1 MDEEKNDIEEQMKFT
16 QMLKELAETQTTL
29 AKIDAQLA
37 ITKGKDQIGGVI
49 NKTKDNLEQ
58 KAKAL
63 GANMKEIEEKYVS
76 SRDEKKKILKQ
87 YKESLEKVNQ
97 KYDGL
102 LQDILEQISKA
113 QEKEQKAMF
122 AQKRKQRRLN
132 ISKKDFEKESQKLRN
147 EIIKATKE
155 NNIDL
160 VKQKINELDELGA
173 THESTKLGQEYAGLQ
188 TEREELR
195 KAIEGYEQ
203 EYEDKLNER
212 EQKIKDLTDEKENN
226 KLTVVQKQNIFQKL
240 VGAVFSRFN
249 GTKKF
254 AKTSIEPLMQKIDS
268 IEKNELPKIKE
279 SIDNKREEF
288 AQKVQS
294 NNEKIAENI
303 NKKVKEYKDR
313 ASQTMQKI
321 DTLRK
326 DVINFAVETGMSVK
340 DAEEMFTKKTVDYV
354 VNAKDKLVDKKDEV
368 VHGVVDT
375 AKSVVQFGKD
385 VKEKGKSTY
394 RDIIQKG
401 QNAKMNLIDSM
412 AKMLK
417 EKQNELDVKKQKMA
431 EQPDKSSV
439 EPRE

>member
-1 MDEEKNDIEEQMKFT
+1 
-16 QMLKELAETQTTL
+16 
-29 AKIDAQLA
+29 
-37 ITKGKDQIGGVI
+37 
-49 NKTKDNLEQ
+49 
-58 KAKAL
+58 
-63 GANMKEIEEKYVS
+63 
-76 SRDEKKKILKQ
+76 
-87 YKESLEKVNQ
+87 
-97 KYDGL
+97 
-102 LQDILEQISKA
+102 
-113 QEKEQKAMF
+113 
-122 AQKRKQRRLN
+122 
-132 ISKKDFEKESQKLRN
+132 
-147 EIIKATKE
+147 
-155 NNIDL
+155 
-160 VKQKINELDELGA
+160 
-173 THESTKLGQEYAGLQ
+173 
-188 TEREELR
+188 
-195 KAIEGYEQ
+195 
-203 EYEDKLNER
+203 
-212 EQKIKDLTDEKENN
+212 
-226 KLTVVQKQNIFQKL
+226 
-240 VGAVFSRFN
+240 
-249 GTKKF
+249 
-254 AKTSIEPLMQKIDS
+254 MQKIDS

-303 NKKVKEYKDR
+303 NKKVNEYKDR

-385 VKEKGKSTY
+385 VKEKGKNTYHDIKEKGKSTY

-401 QNAKMNLIDSM
+401 HNAKMNLINSM

>member
-1 MDEEKNDIEEQMKFT
+1 
-16 QMLKELAETQTTL
+16 
-29 AKIDAQLA
+29 
-37 ITKGKDQIGGVI
+37 
-49 NKTKDNLEQ
+49 
-58 KAKAL
+58 
-63 GANMKEIEEKYVS
+63 
-76 SRDEKKKILKQ
+76 
-87 YKESLEKVNQ
+87 
-97 KYDGL
+97 
-102 LQDILEQISKA
+102 
-113 QEKEQKAMF
+113 
-122 AQKRKQRRLN
+122 
-132 ISKKDFEKESQKLRN
+132 
-147 EIIKATKE
+147 
-155 NNIDL
+155 
-160 VKQKINELDELGA
+160 
-173 THESTKLGQEYAGLQ
+173 
-188 TEREELR
+188 
-195 KAIEGYEQ
+195 
-203 EYEDKLNER
+203 
-212 EQKIKDLTDEKENN
+212 
-226 KLTVVQKQNIFQKL
+226 
-240 VGAVFSRFN
+240 
-249 GTKKF
+249 
-254 AKTSIEPLMQKIDS
+254 MQKIDS

-303 NKKVKEYKDR
+303 NKKVNEYKDR

-385 VKEKGKSTY
+385 VKEKGKNTYHDIKEKGKSTY

-401 QNAKMNLIDSM
+401 HNAKMNLINSM

-417 EKQNELDVKKQKMA
+417 EKQNELDVKKPKMA